1 MLPLAR
7 PRARQTEARCLAVA
21 LLPQPAAME
30 ERTTEDIDGLAE
42 FITVRQRQQP
52 AGAAAVREPE
62 PEPERAPEP
71 AAAPAPAPAP
81 APPKIDPEVAVAAAA
96 GQLRRVVLE
105 DGAIVPES
113 DDSSELEAALRQLSS
128 ATRSAAGRQA
138 AVRAGVADRCISLL
152 LALAQRVVA
161 APAVAD
167 QAAPVAASLPLVLR
181 SLRNLC
187 AGSRATQE
195 QLWERGAPATALA
208 LARRLIE
215 PLDSGVPAWLIGSSA
230 EAVECACLAVQLIG
244 NSAAGHERTS
254 TAAWKLLFP
263 EGFAA
268 LLRPPLKAGL
278 RKAPLPSL
286 VSCVAM
292 VMQTC
297 LAKSMEQAAHRQ
309 ELGEA
314 SGLVVRLME
323 HLVAA
328 NADGM
333 LAESEEE
340 VAAGQPQQPTTKEK
354 SSGGAIEGAG
364 AEAEEQVDPQACQW
378 LGLVIAG
385 QCAGGHAETTFDSL
399 AAVMTT
405 APAAADGAAAP
416 AVAEPAPA
424 VVSAGGTQSVVSWS
438 SLANPAQLRWV
449 EVVSAALATAAATQ
463 ALDPATKRAASS
475 VAEFFVR
482 RLLPAALLEEP
493 AGAAGVFAPDAPVT
507 ALEAV
512 YVAVHTLGLLLAAY
526 SEDEEEQGQ
535 EEETAA
541 GDVNEKWRLLSDGR
555 MAELGGR
562 AAVLLGVSG
571 PPPAPPAT
579 STAETERGKVLPRG
593 FKSQL
598 LKLIGNVAFRHK
610 VRGGGKNGTVL
621 SRLFCFVLF
630 CCRLSQ
636 CAALIR
642 RPQKKGSF
650 YQDRLGTRIRTIEL
664 KEKRGGGVSFR
675 TVHRLRRRRSTVK
688 VGRRCV
694 RPTRWWTST
703 TLTAGSG

>member
-1 MLPLAR
+1 
-7 PRARQTEARCLAVA
+7 
-21 LLPQPAAME
+21 
-30 ERTTEDIDGLAE
+30 
-42 FITVRQRQQP
+42 
-52 AGAAAVREPE
+52 
-62 PEPERAPEP
+62 
-71 AAAPAPAPAP
+71 
-81 APPKIDPEVAVAAAA
+81 
-96 GQLRRVVLE
+96 
-105 DGAIVPES
+105 
-113 DDSSELEAALRQLSS
+113 
-128 ATRSAAGRQA
+128 
-138 AVRAGVADRCISLL
+138 
-152 LALAQRVVA
+152 
-161 APAVAD
+161 
-167 QAAPVAASLPLVLR
+167 
-181 SLRNLC
+181 
-187 AGSRATQE
+187 
-195 QLWERGAPATALA
+195 
-208 LARRLIE
+208 
-215 PLDSGVPAWLIGSSA
+215 
-230 EAVECACLAVQLIG
+230 
-244 NSAAGHERTS
+244 
-254 TAAWKLLFP
+254 
-263 EGFAA
+263 
-268 LLRPPLKAGL
+268 
-278 RKAPLPSL
+278 
-286 VSCVAM
+286 
-292 VMQTC
+292 MQTC

-333 LAESEEE
+333 LAESEE

-364 AEAEEQVDPQACQW
+364 AEAEEQVDPQAYQW

-630 CCRLSQ
+630 CFVLLSSFTMR
-636 CAALIR
+636 CAD
-642 RPQKKGSF
+642 KKTPKIGSF